1 MPTSE
6 TATSGTATSKV
17 AEEENM
23 SLDDAA
29 RERIRTMIDSGG
41 VVLFMKG
48 SREAPRCGFS
58 ATVVQILDQLIP
70 EYGTVDVLADEEL
83 RENIKEYSS
92 WPTVP
97 QLYVRGEFIGGC
109 DIVTESFASGDLQ
122 RKLGIELGDVDPP
135 SISIDDDAAEELRN
149 AAAQAPDD
157 LLGPGSDDDVALEA
171 NGVTLCMDRLTASR
185 ATDAHI
191 DMVKMKGGN
200 AFRVGLPHAPTPTD
214 G

>member
-1 MPTSE
+1 
-6 TATSGTATSKV
+6 V

-157 LLGPGSDDDVALEA
+157 FIVRLAIDARYRSRLLLGPGSDDDVALEA

>member
-1 MPTSE
+1 
-6 TATSGTATSKV
+6 
-17 AEEENM
+17 M
-23 SLDDAA
+23 SLDETAS
-29 RERIRTMIDSGG
+29 ERIRTLIDSGG

-48 SREAPRCGFS
+48 NREAPRCGFS

-70 EYGTVDVLADEEL
+70 EYRTVDVLADEEL

-109 DIVTESFASGDLQ
+109 DIVSESFASGELQ
-122 RKLGIELGDVDPP
+122 RKLGIEQGEVDPP
-135 SISIDDDAAEELRN
+135 SISIDDDAAEALRN
-149 AAAQAPDD
+149 AAAQAPQDFVVRLAID
-157 LLGPGSDDDVALEA
+157 ARYRSRLLIGPGSDDDLAVES
-171 NGVTLCMDRLTASR
+171 NGVTLCMDRLSASR
-185 ATDAHI
+185 AADAHI
-191 DMVKMKGGN
+191 DMVKMRGNN